1 MVRTSGEPPTTMAT
15 ECPGPCWVST
25 NLQLSWLTLTIPRPI
40 TMSRKIGDQPIS
52 VNGKQ
57 KTLKCV
63 STSQYII
70 RLNINID
77 YCHGS
82 MDDWKHAKNSEF
94 IRLMQNP
101 VILVPCEFA
110 QLTVNKPRFE
120 KQLNQN
126 LTNSFWIFQFLKCST
141 FTTNSSSLPSHH
153 ISSQGNGPLSV
164 DKRCQNKPII
174 IGIPESGIPDPGC
187 KEQSILQLAIRASWS

>member
-1 MVRTSGEPPTTMAT
+1 MEISLENLYVDLGAESVQWDQNLRCTPLSKRRGIPSHLHGRVPPRTDSFQLALPTPHRKNDKYYPVSKASLMKPLRLSKVRIEEPGNMVRTSGEPPTTMAT

-57 KTLKCV
+57 KTLKSV

-70 RLNINID
+70 RLNIKID

-82 MDDWKHAKNSEF
+82 MDDWKKT
-94 IRLMQNP
+94 RQ
-101 VILVPCEFA
+101 
-110 QLTVNKPRFE
+110 K
-120 KQLNQN
+120 
-126 LTNSFWIFQFLKCST
+126 FWIYKVDAKS
-141 FTTNSSSLPSHH
+141 SHYSSLWICTAYS
-153 ISSQGNGPLSV
+153 
-164 DKRCQNKPII
+164 
-174 IGIPESGIPDPGC
+174 
-187 KEQSILQLAIRASWS
+187 